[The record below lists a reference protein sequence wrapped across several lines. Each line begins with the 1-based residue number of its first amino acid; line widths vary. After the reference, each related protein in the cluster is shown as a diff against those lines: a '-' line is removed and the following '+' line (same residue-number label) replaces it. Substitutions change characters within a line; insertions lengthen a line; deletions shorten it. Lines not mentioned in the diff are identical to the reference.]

1 MRIGLALFA
10 GVILSG
16 WVIIAYL
23 LEYFNN
29 RKFVTKSK
37 EITLQRRKCEVCTA
51 IYFVS
56 IFSEFW
62 RCPRCDSIN
71 KEK

>member
-10 GVILSG
+10 GIILSSS
-16 WVIIAYL
+16 VAVAFL

-29 RKFVTKSK
+29 RKFAKMRK
-37 EITLQRRKCEVCTA
+37 DINLQRRKCEVCA
-51 IYFVS
+51 AVYFVS
-56 IFSEFW
+56 MFFEFW

>member
-1 MRIGLALFA
+1 MRIGLALFV
-10 GVILSG
+10 GIILSSS
-16 WVIIAYL
+16 VVVAFL

-29 RKFVTKSK
+29 RKFAKMRK
-37 EITLQRRKCEVCTA
+37 DINLRRRKCEVCTA
-51 IYFVS
+51 VYFVS
-56 IFSEFW
+56 KFSEFW